1 MALRVRLHGRQE
13 TLNDFELAAEVR
25 YWEGLELMIA
35 GENAGGVYLIGYSAE
50 MWLKYACF
58 RFDGVRPG
66 DYVDARPAAVQ
77 NRWRRVL
84 PAARPENGH
93 SLLFWMEMLRNVR
106 ATAGHPLPHAFDTQL
121 VRWTNTVYQNWW
133 FNMRYFGDPV
143 PQTEAID
150 VYCGVNWLR
159 DHRTQ
164 LWS

>member
-35 GENAGGVYLIGYSAE
+35 GENAGRSISHRLLGRDVVE
-50 MWLKYACF
+50 VRMF

-84 PAARPENGH
+84 PGSPTRKRP
-93 SLLFWMEMLRNVR
+93 
-106 ATAGHPLPHAFDTQL
+106 QL
-121 VRWTNTVYQNWW
+121 VVLDGNAAKCPRHSRPPPTACFRHPTGTMDKYRLPELVVQHALLW
-133 FNMRYFGDPV
+133 RSA